1 MHLLPKIHKRLDNI
15 PFRQVISNC
24 ETTILSCKGNRK
36 YVSLYSYHWGF
47 FKHPHHKHLKALRKQ
62 LDAFY
67 NKCILTDDLMKMA
80 ELVLKN
86 KYFEFSSTIKH
97 KISQT
102 AIGTKCTPLYA
113 CIFMNYIETEFLK
126 SEYI

>member
-1 MHLLPKIHKRLDNI
+1 
-15 PFRQVISNC
+15 
-24 ETTILSCKGNRK
+24 
-36 YVSLYSYHWGF
+36 
-47 FKHPHHKHLKALRKQ
+47 
-62 LDAFY
+62 
-67 NKCILTDDLMKMA
+67 MKMA

-97 KISQT
+97 KMSQT

-113 CIFMNYIETEFLK
+113 CIFVDYIETEFLK